1 MRLSYLYKFSA
12 LNTNIPY
19 FFEGYSVKDG
29 LFTDKERTKF
39 ISIIPFLNSLK
50 SFEIFDWEI
59 KCMKLPNVCLNEK
72 CLLDISP
79 FIMDMRLLDNIV
91 NEFKIYWLNLS
102 KSFINSEKMFSMI
115 VYKNMCSKD
124 FSLLQINK
132 GFISESLSNKH
143 NLRKRRLI

>member
-1 MRLSYLYKFSA
+1 
-12 LNTNIPY
+12 
-19 FFEGYSVKDG
+19 
-29 LFTDKERTKF
+29 
-39 ISIIPFLNSLK
+39 
-50 SFEIFDWEI
+50 
-59 KCMKLPNVCLNEK
+59 MKLPNVCLNEK